1 VSLPKIK
8 KGENVKKPTILKYV
22 FLFIVVI
29 ALFAAWAYAEDQ
41 DSYTEPYK
49 AIQAVDK
56 DLQLIPAYKIGDESL
71 YFFIKD
77 KTNLGAT
84 MVRKGIFGW
93 KSGMFT
99 WGPLDLGREYEKLQ
113 GIQGHGEDLVYG
125 LIRNGDERVVIVGDQ
140 EATLLNL
147 ALLSPSVVKEYQ
159 LEGLY
164 LWYVE
169 SDKNPNAQQVNL
181 LRKDTREVIDSIDL

>member
-1 VSLPKIK
+1 MKHS
-8 KGENVKKPTILKYV
+8 TILKYV

-29 ALFAAWAYAEDQ
+29 ALTASWAYAEDQ
-41 DSYTEPYK
+41 DSYTEPYQ

-56 DLQLIPAYKIGDESL
+56 DLQLIPAYKLGNESL

-84 MVRKGIFGW
+84 KVRKGIFGW

-99 WGPLDLGREYEKLQ
+99 WGPLDPDRDYENLQ
-113 GIQGHGEDLVYG
+113 GIQGHGQGLVYG
-125 LIRNGDERVVIVGDQ
+125 LIRNGDERVVTVDDQ
-140 EATLLNL
+140 EASMVNL
-147 ALLSPSVVKEYQ
+147 SLLSPSVVKEYQ

-164 LWYVE
+164 LWYFE
-169 SDKNPNAQQVNL
+169 SDTHEQVKL
-181 LRKDTREVIDSIDL
+181 LRKDTREIIESLDL

>member
-1 VSLPKIK
+1 MK
-8 KGENVKKPTILKYV
+8 NATILKYV

-29 ALFAAWAYAEDQ
+29 ALTASWAYAEDQ
-41 DSYTEPYK
+41 DSYTEPHK

-56 DLQLIPAYKIGDESL
+56 DLQLIPVYKIGDESL

-84 MVRKGIFGW
+84 VVRKGIFGW

-99 WGPLDLGREYEKLQ
+99 WGPIDLDREYVTLQ
-113 GIQGHGEDLVYG
+113 GIQEHGEGLVYG
-125 LIRNGDERVVIVGDQ
+125 LIRNGDERVVTVDGH
-140 EATLLNL
+140 EASMVNL
-147 ALLSPSVVKEYQ
+147 SMLSPSVVKDYQ

-169 SDKNPNAQQVNL
+169 SDKNLNNQQVKL
-181 LRKDTREVIDSIDL
+181 LHKDTREIIDSVDL

>member
-1 VSLPKIK
+1 MYRR
-8 KGENVKKPTILKYV
+8 GENVKNATILKYV

-29 ALFAAWAYAEDQ
+29 ALTASWAYAEDQ
-41 DSYTEPYK
+41 DSYSEPHK

-56 DLQLIPAYKIGDESL
+56 DLQLILAYKIGDESL

-84 MVRKGIFGW
+84 KVRKGIFGW

-99 WGPLDLGREYEKLQ
+99 WGPFYPDRDYEKLQ
-113 GIQGHGEDLVYG
+113 GIQGHGQGLVYG
-125 LIRNGDERVVIVGDQ
+125 LIRNGNERVVTVDDQ
-140 EATLLNL
+140 EASILNL
-147 ALLSPSVVKEYQ
+147 SLLSPSVVKEYQ

-169 SDKNPNAQQVNL
+169 SEKNLNDQQVKL
-181 LRKDTREVIDSIDL
+181 LHKDTREIIDSVEL

>member
-1 VSLPKIK
+1 MKHS
-8 KGENVKKPTILKYV
+8 TILKYV

-29 ALFAAWAYAEDQ
+29 ALTACWAYAEDQ
-41 DSYTEPYK
+41 DSYTEPYQ

-56 DLQLIPAYKIGDESL
+56 DLQLIPAYKLGDESL

-84 MVRKGIFGW
+84 KVRTGIFGW
-93 KSGMFT
+93 KSGLFT
-99 WGPLDLGREYEKLQ
+99 WGPLDPDRDYENLQ
-113 GIQGHGEDLVYG
+113 GIQGHGEGLVYG
-125 LIRNGDERVVIVGDQ
+125 LIRNGDERVVTVGDQ
-140 EATLLNL
+140 EASMVNL
-147 ALLSPSVVKEYQ
+147 SLLSPSVVKEHQ

-169 SDKNPNAQQVNL
+169 SDKNLNAQQVKL
-181 LRKDTREVIDSIDL
+181 LRKDNREIIDSVDL